1 MKYMY
6 KTDDLSERLWRVCLP
21 YISSTKSV
29 IIHKHY
35 CYKVAVS
42 LDHRIE
48 CRVGESTY
56 AAMKGFVVNG
66 STLHKCIS
74 PDGPV
79 LNILIEPQSPWGN
92 RIREILGY
100 KDFVRF
106 EEILDVDDL
115 GPILP
120 PNYELLKDTD
130 LIPHIFELMFLITG
144 LKIQDSNLID
154 PRVKRIIDYVSANL
168 TSEITNQ
175 DILNLT
181 NLSFHRTRHLF
192 AAEMG
197 IPLSRYILWQRLRCT
212 LKTVIESGE
221 SLSRVCRDY
230 HFTDLSHF
238 HKTFK
243 SIFGLNPSTFLIEC
257 RVIVQ
262 DDAHVG
268 EVVVGSE
275 DL

>member
-1 MKYMY
+1 MY
-6 KTDDLSERLWRVCLP
+6 TTDDLSERLWKVCLP
-21 YISSTKSV
+21 YISNTKSV
-29 IIHKHY
+29 SIHKHY

-48 CRVGESTY
+48 CRVGGSNY

-66 STLHKCIS
+66 RTLHKCIS

-92 RIREILGY
+92 RIRAILGN
-100 KDFVRF
+100 KDFIRF

-115 GPILP
+115 GVILP
-120 PNYELLKDTD
+120 PNHALLKDTD
-130 LIPHIFELMFLITG
+130 LIPYISELMFLITG

-154 PRVKRIIDYVSANL
+154 PRVRRVIDYVSANL

-175 DILNLT
+175 EILDLT

-192 AAEMG
+192 AAEVG
-197 IPLSRYILWQRLRCT
+197 IPLSRYILWQRLRRT

-221 SLSRVCRDY
+221 SLSKVCRDY
-230 HFTDLSHF
+230 RFTDLSHF

-243 SIFGLNPSTFLIEC
+243 SIFGLNPSTFLVEC

-262 DDAHVG
+262 DDAHVE
-268 EVVVGSE
+268 EVVANSE

>member
-1 MKYMY
+1 MHT
-6 KTDDLSERLWRVCLP
+6 TDDLSERLWKVCLP

-29 IIHKHY
+29 VVHKHY

-42 LDHRIE
+42 LDHQIE
-48 CRVGESTY
+48 CSVEDSTY
-56 AAMKGFVVNG
+56 TAMKGFVVNG
-66 STLHKCIS
+66 RALHRCIS

-79 LNILIEPQSPWGN
+79 LSILIEPQSPWGSK
-92 RIREILGY
+92 IREILGD

-106 EEILDVDDL
+106 EEILDVDSL

-120 PNYELLKDTD
+120 MNHALLKDTD
-130 LIPHIFELMFLITG
+130 LIPHIFELMFAVTG
-144 LKIQDSNLID
+144 LKIHDSNLID
-154 PRVKRIIDYVSANL
+154 PRVMRIIDYVSGHL
-168 TSEITNQ
+168 TSDITNREIV
-175 DILNLT
+175 DIS

-192 AAEMG
+192 AAEVG
-197 IPLSRYILWQRLRCT
+197 IPLSRYILWQRLRRT

-221 SLSRVCRDY
+221 SLSKVCRDY

-243 SIFGLNPSTFLIEC
+243 NIFGLNPSNFLVEC

-262 DDAHVG
+262 DDAHVE
-268 EVVVGSE
+268 EVVASGE

>member
-1 MKYMY
+1 MY
-6 KTDDLSERLWRVCLP
+6 ATDELSERLWKVCLP
-21 YISSTKSV
+21 YISSVKSV
-29 IIHKHY
+29 MVHKHY

-48 CRVGESTY
+48 CSVEDSTY
-56 AAMKGFVVNG
+56 TAMKGFVVTGNAM
-66 STLHKCIS
+66 HKCIS

-79 LNILIEPQSPWGN
+79 LSILIEPQSPWGN
-92 RIREILGY
+92 KIGEILGG
-100 KDFVRF
+100 KDFIRF
-106 EEILDVDDL
+106 EEILDVDSL

-120 PNYELLKDTD
+120 PNHEDLKDTD

-144 LKIQDSNLID
+144 LEIQASNLID
-154 PRVKRIIDYVSANL
+154 PRVMRILDYVSGHL
-168 TSEITNQ
+168 TADITNEEIV
-175 DILNLT
+175 DIS

-221 SLSRVCRDY
+221 SLSKVCRDY
-230 HFTDLSHF
+230 QFTDLSHF

-243 SIFGLNPSTFLIEC
+243 NIFGLNPSTFLGEC

-262 DDAHVG
+262 DDAYVE
-268 EVVVGSE
+268 EVVADGG